1 MLRSRPPWEHAFRDK
16 YRPRTPGGLQ
26 LQQPGKGE
34 TKSLRVPA
42 KGSADTWCGQPG
54 RGAAT
59 RRRGV
64 QGRAG
69 PRGMAHHRTDRQ
81 TLTDRQAGS
90 CESHFPAGSQRKLL
104 SGSFS
109 SLFPFAFFSHLL
121 VSSLLFFSFFS
132 YSSFFSFSVLFFL
145 FFCFRLAEPKRNTDC
160 CDLGPRVMAAAATAP
175 FIPSSPRNC
184 WPKGTS

>member
-109 SLFPFAFFSHLL
+109 SLFPFAFFPLF
-121 VSSLLFFSFFS
+121 SSRLF
-132 YSSFFSFSVLFFL
+132 SSF
-145 FFCFRLAEPKRNTDC
+145 
-160 CDLGPRVMAAAATAP
+160 
-175 FIPSSPRNC
+175 PSSPTPPSFPSPSSSSSFSASGLLSPNATLTAVT
-184 WPKGTS
+184 WGGE

>member
-26 LQQPGKGE
+26 LQQPRKGE

-69 PRGMAHHRTDRQ
+69 PRGMAHHRKDRFP
-81 TLTDRQAGS
+81 TSHTCSTGAKHVRKSSSNGFISPLWGS
-90 CESHFPAGSQRKLL
+90 C
-104 SGSFS
+104 
-109 SLFPFAFFSHLL
+109 
-121 VSSLLFFSFFS
+121 V
-132 YSSFFSFSVLFFL
+132 
-145 FFCFRLAEPKRNTDC
+145 
-160 CDLGPRVMAAAATAP
+160 
-175 FIPSSPRNC
+175 
-184 WPKGTS
+184 

>member
-26 LQQPGKGE
+26 LQQPRKGE

-90 CESHFPAGSQRKLL
+90 CESHFPTGSQHKSL

-109 SLFPFAFFSHLL
+109 SFFPFCFFFS
-121 VSSLLFFSFFS
+121 SSLVC
-132 YSSFFSFSVLFFL
+132 SSCALNL
-145 FFCFRLAEPKRNTDC
+145 ET
-160 CDLGPRVMAAAATAP
+160 AAT
-175 FIPSSPRNC
+175 SSWSTLLLRLPGCLRFLQRRA
-184 WPKGTS
+184 TSC

>member
-26 LQQPGKGE
+26 LQQPRKGE

-90 CESHFPAGSQRKLL
+90 CESHFPTGSQHKSL

-109 SLFPFAFFSHLL
+109 SFFPFCFFFS
-121 VSSLLFFSFFS
+121 SS
-132 YSSFFSFSVLFFL
+132 FL
-145 FFCFRLAEPKRNTDC
+145 FFFFFFK
-160 CDLGPRVMAAAATAP
+160 AA
-175 FIPSSPRNC
+175 SSTVSSCKCLRITTPPHSHGNHC
-184 WPKGTS
+184 N

>member
-69 PRGMAHHRTDRQ
+69 PRGMAHPWKDIQMPMH
-81 TLTDRQAGS
+81 RQARS
-90 CESHFPAGSQRKLL
+90 CESHFPAGSQHKSL
-104 SGSFS
+104 SGSYS
-109 SLFPFAFFSHLL
+109 SFFPFAFFFPLF
-121 VSSLLFFSFFS
+121 FFSFI
-132 YSSFFSFSVLFFL
+132 FFIFFFFFL
-145 FFCFRLAEPKRNTDC
+145 RCLRLCIFFKLFLFSASGLLSPNAT
-160 CDLGPRVMAAAATAP
+160 LTAATRGGESQELYYYQ
-175 FIPSSPRNC
+175 FQM
-184 WPKGTS
+184 TSKNLNM

>member
-1 MLRSRPPWEHAFRDK
+1 MLRSQLPWEHAFRDK
-16 YRPRTPGGLQ
+16 YRPRALWEGGNQ
-26 LQQPGKGE
+26 IFAGAGE
-34 TKSLRVPA
+34 GQHGHVGRPA
-42 KGSADTWCGQPG
+42 GAQGCHEEQRLAGADRARP
-54 RGAAT
+54 
-59 RRRGV
+59 RR
-64 QGRAG
+64 
-69 PRGMAHHRTDRQ
+69 MAYHWMDRQ
-81 TLTDRQAGS
+81 TQTDRQAGS

-175 FIPSSPRNC
+175 FIPSSPRRC
-184 WPKGTS
+184 W

>member
-26 LQQPGKGE
+26 LQQPRKGE

-90 CESHFPAGSQRKLL
+90 CESHFPTGSQHKSL

-109 SLFPFAFFSHLL
+109 SFFPFCFFFF
-121 VSSLLFFSFFS
+121 LFFSFLFFFFKVFEAFVFFL
-132 YSSFFSFSVLFFL
+132 SFFFFL
-145 FFCFRLAEPKRNTDC
+145 LQAC
-160 CDLGPRVMAAAATAP
+160 
-175 FIPSSPRNC
+175 
-184 WPKGTS
+184 